1 MINLL
6 PKNQKD
12 KTKKEYIIK
21 VLTIILW
28 MGSLFTVS
36 VFIPLILSYFIVSS
50 NVDFIKKVQDSL
62 SESEGYKET
71 TEVLKIIKDFNRK
84 IVIIKQ
90 PLRNTQRDGL
100 INAFSSIFD
109 KAQNGENSV
118 FINKLS
124 YEQVQQR
131 SVRGVSVSGPTATST
146 RESGT
151 HKISING
158 FASSRNDFLAFQQ
171 RIQTDRNFLN
181 IDSPVSNLV
190 NENDINFT
198 INITLKDKSI

>member
-12 KTKKEYIIK
+12 KTKKEYFIK
-21 VLTIILW
+21 VLTIIFW

-36 VFIPLILSYFIVSS
+36 VFIPLVLSYFIVSS

-71 TEVLKIIKDFNRK
+71 TEVLKVIKDFNRK

-109 KAQNGENSV
+109 KAKNGENSV
-118 FINKLS
+118 FLNKLS

-131 SVRGVSVSGPTATST
+131 SVRGVLVSGTTATST

-171 RIQTDRNFLN
+171 RIQTDKNFLN